1 MLILFQGVGVGLY
14 FLSLPFFMFFSGFNT
29 EFNKYFIDLMLRFLS
44 TSHILKYFIFI
55 ILGIATA
62 RIA

>member
-1 MLILFQGVGVGLY
+1 
-14 FLSLPFFMFFSGFNT
+14 MFFSGFNT

-44 TSHILKYFIFI
+44 ISHILKYFIFI

-62 RIA
+62 RIAWNSLLPACRR